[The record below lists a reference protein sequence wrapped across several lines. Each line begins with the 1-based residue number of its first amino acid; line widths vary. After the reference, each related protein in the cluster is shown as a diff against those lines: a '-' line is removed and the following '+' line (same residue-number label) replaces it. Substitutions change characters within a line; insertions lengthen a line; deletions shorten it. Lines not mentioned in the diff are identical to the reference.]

1 MKIFNCLILVIAV
14 AAVGAELPRQ
24 AGIGVGLGVVGKNV
38 IVRSIF
44 PGSPAAAQHDLR
56 VSDRILAVAQE
67 NEPAIPVENLAQA
80 VRLLR
85 GPQGTT
91 VRLTVFSAGE
101 DRSQAR
107 VVSLL
112 RGEFKALSEWG
123 DGVLLTNGMKAPDI
137 EMISLPDGK
146 SERLS
151 DYAGKVIVLEFWA
164 TWCGPCEP
172 KVKYLQGYAE
182 QYAQQKDKVIFITAS
197 VDDNQVAPVK
207 FIAAKGLVKT
217 HNVLVGT
224 EAKRAFHLSGIPT
237 AYIIDKQGKIAAS
250 NPEEIPKTLDQAL
263 ESKY

>member
-1 MKIFNCLILVIAV
+1 MRIFKYLIVVIAL

-24 AGIGVGLGVVGKNV
+24 AGIGVGLGVDGKHV

-44 PGSPAAAQHDLR
+44 PDSPAAAQHDLR
-56 VSDRILAVAQE
+56 AGDRILAVAQE
-67 NEPAIPVENLAQA
+67 KEPAIPVENLAQT

-101 DRSQAR
+101 DESRAR
-107 VVSLL
+107 VVSLV

-123 DGVLLTNGMKAPDI
+123 DGVLLTNGMKAPDM
-137 EMISLPDGK
+137 EMVSLPSGK
-146 SERLS
+146 PERLS
-151 DYAGKVIVLEFWA
+151 DYAGKIIVLEFWA

-182 QYAQQKDKVIFITAS
+182 QYAHQKDKVIFITAS
-197 VDDNQVAPVK
+197 VDDDQVAPVK

-217 HNVLVGT
+217 HNVLVGP

-237 AYIIDKQGKIAAS
+237 AYIIDRKGKIVAS
-250 NPEEIPKTLDQAL
+250 NPEEIPKVLDQAL
-263 ESKY
+263 ESK